1 MAYLLHRFAY
11 VEPFALTGE
20 VARGLPSF
28 GWPPF
33 STQVNGTHYYFPDM
47 AYELS
52 TTLASMTLISIVE
65 LFAVA
70 KAFCKCSVIN
80 MNPTESSII
89 SHLAMDQPPIDA
101 SQELIA
107 LGLCNLMG
115 SFVCAIPVAAS
126 FSRTSLNVS
135 SGVITVLS
143 GIIVPILMM
152 VSVTVMVDA
161 FPYIPKTVLAAVIIL
176 AVFPMIMYE
185 KIALFWRTD
194 SKTKCDLPLK

>member
-1 MAYLLHRFAY
+1 
-11 VEPFALTGE
+11 
-20 VARGLPSF
+20 
-28 GWPPF
+28 
-33 STQVNGTHYYFPDM
+33 
-47 AYELS
+47 
-52 TTLASMTLISIVE
+52 
-65 LFAVA
+65 
-70 KAFCKCSVIN
+70 
-80 MNPTESSII
+80 
-89 SHLAMDQPPIDA
+89 MDQPPIDA